1 MKISVVRS
9 KSDGRYIRHFGVPT
23 DDLNNA
29 RLFTQEQLRQYKK
42 YWRRQIGPSAFDEN
56 FEAVE
61 VLITLK
67 PHP

>member
-23 DDLNNA
+23 YDLNNA

-42 YWRRQIGPSAFDEN
+42 YWRRQIGHSAFDEN